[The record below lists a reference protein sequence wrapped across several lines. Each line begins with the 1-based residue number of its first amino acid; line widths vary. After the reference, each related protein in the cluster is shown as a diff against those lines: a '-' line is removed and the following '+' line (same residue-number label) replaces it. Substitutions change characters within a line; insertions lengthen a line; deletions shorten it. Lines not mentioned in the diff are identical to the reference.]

1 MIFSLGANNLGITLS
16 VGDQASNR
24 RTRNLVADQINPRQS
39 YVYAHL
45 DEHGT
50 PFYVGMGVGR
60 RAWTDDR
67 HYLWHR
73 YVEKHLKGKY
83 SVVVLEDNL
92 TPEQAEEIE
101 SIWIAQES
109 ETLVN
114 WINMSRPTD
123 FKASARYH
131 ELRNANLAL
140 IAKAKGKEKT
150 DPEGAVL
157 LYQQALQ
164 RLADYAPIQPDCGL
178 VGKLIDE
185 DIAENGLRG
194 ELQILDRLTLC
205 LVRLGR
211 GAEANAA
218 AASYFAAYR
227 RDNQLSGAQK
237 IAQRVAKATH
247 GA

>member
-1 MIFSLGANNLGITLS
+1 MKFSLGANNDGITLP
-16 VGDQASNR
+16 VGEQASNR
-24 RTRNLVADQINPRQS
+24 RVRNPAADQSHPKRS

-50 PFYVGMGVGR
+50 LFYVGKGNGR

-67 HYLWHR
+67 HPLWHR
-73 YVEKHLKGKY
+73 YVEKHLHGKY
-83 SVVVLEDNL
+83 SVAILEDDL

-109 ETLVN
+109 DTLVN
-114 WINMSRPTD
+114 WINMNRATD

-131 ELRNANLAL
+131 ELRNANLVTCAE
-140 IAKAKGKEKT
+140 AKAKEKT
-150 DPEGAVL
+150 SPDAAVL
-157 LYQQALQ
+157 LYQQALEK
-164 RLADYAPIQPDCGL
+164 LAEYAPIQPDLGL

-185 DIAENGLRG
+185 DIAEYGLRG

-211 GAEANAA
+211 GTEAKAA
-218 AASYFAAYR
+218 ATAYFSAYR
-227 RDNQLSGAQK
+227 RDAQLSGAQK
-237 IAQRVAKATH
+237 IEQRVAKAAH
-247 GA
+247 VA

>member
-1 MIFSLGANNLGITLS
+1 MMFSLGANNDGITLA
-16 VGDQASNR
+16 VGEQVPNR
-24 RTRNLVADQINPRQS
+24 RVRNPAADQSQPKRS

-45 DEHGT
+45 DENGT
-50 PFYVGMGVGR
+50 PFYVGKGIGR

-67 HYLWHR
+67 HPLWHR
-73 YVEKHLKGKY
+73 YVEKHLNGKY
-83 SVVVLEDNL
+83 SVAILEDDL
-92 TPEQAEEIE
+92 TSDQAEEIE

-109 ETLVN
+109 GTLVN

-131 ELRNANLAL
+131 ELRNANLAMF
-140 IAKAKGKEKT
+140 AEAKGKEKT
-150 DPEGAVL
+150 NPKGAVL

-164 RLADYAPIQPDCGL
+164 KLAEYAPIQPDSGL

-185 DIAENGLRG
+185 DITEYGLRG

-211 GAEANAA
+211 GIEAKAA
-218 AASYFAAYR
+218 VTTYFAAYR
-227 RDNQLSGAQK
+227 RDAQLTGAQK
-237 IAQRVAKATH
+237 IEQRVAKAIH
-247 GA
+247 VA